1 MVEKLKRIV
10 EEKTILLVWV
20 IIGLTSILTLAT
32 TVLIVDRI
40 NMPDKFVRLERYQ
53 ADQSRMESAYC
64 RLESK
69 LESFAHRM
77 DRNFETLISIRLQ
90 EQKEVQK

>member
-20 IIGLTSILTLAT
+20 IMGLSSILTLAT
-32 TVLIVDRI
+32 TVLIIDRI

-53 ADQSRMESAYC
+53 TDHARLESSYC

-69 LESFAHRM
+69 IEAFSNKM
-77 DRNFETLISIRLQ
+77 DRNFETLISIRLN
-90 EQKEVQK
+90 EQIEVKK